1 MRLAIYM
8 DHIYAA
14 DAAGVSTEHAVM
26 LFALE
31 LAPRLGEVTVLGRLD
46 PEPRRAPYPIA
57 GPGVRFAA
65 LPHYESLRE
74 LMMFACVVRRSC
86 VVLGRE
92 LHQLDA
98 VWLFTPSPLSLIFA
112 AMARRRGVP
121 VIFGVRQDTSQ
132 YFAHRLPSPRW
143 AWVLPLARAADQL
156 QRLLARR
163 VPTTVVGH
171 DLARKFGAD
180 RNPVLEMGVS
190 LVRRADITTLASA
203 RSKAWNGELRLLMV
217 GRIEQ
222 EKNPL
227 LIVDVIAALRSG
239 DPRWTVDVVGEGPL
253 AEPLRQ
259 YANELGVGDA
269 VRLCGYVSQ
278 GPELQAIYRQAHAF
292 VHVSLTEGLPQVIFE
307 AQAAG
312 LPIVGTDVGGVS
324 AALANGVSG
333 LLVPPRDV
341 SAMTEALERLRDNVA
356 LRNRLIEAGL
366 RTVETQTMDHHVA
379 RVSSFIGE
387 SVRAFEHRARLP
399 LLVRTRPMP
408 RHASCV
414 LMYHDVLDG
423 SNREP
428 SGWTGR
434 AADRYKLALPA
445 FEQHLDVIAAG
456 VGIVGLLGEDG
467 DGPDV
472 AITFDD
478 GGSSALLIAD
488 VLERRGWRGH
498 FFVTTSRIGT
508 PGFLDAEGVRALV
521 RRGHVVGSHS
531 HTHPTYLAQLSVS
544 ALRQEWERSRD
555 VLDELLG
562 APPVIA
568 SVPGGMY
575 STEVGRAAERAGYR
589 LLLTSEPHA
598 PVVQLGDLT
607 VVGRWTVW
615 SNTGSRTVAGYIRGD
630 RLTQNWARFQW
641 LIKVT
646 AKRLAP
652 RLYRIATGA
661 AAVRP
666 ASGRDVGL

>member
-57 GPGVRFAA
+57 GPGVRFTA

-74 LMMFACVVRRSC
+74 LMMFARVVRRSC
-86 VVLGRE
+86 AVLGRE

-132 YFAHRLPSPRW
+132 YFANRLPSPRW
-143 AWVLPLARAADQL
+143 VWVLPLARAADQL

-227 LIVDVIAALRSG
+227 LIVDVIAALRSH

-269 VRLCGYVSQ
+269 VRLCGYVPQ

-366 RTVETQTMDHHVA
+366 RTAETQTMDHHVA

-414 LMYHDVLDG
+414 LMYHDVLG
-423 SNREP
+423 GVNREP

-434 AADRYKLALPA
+434 AAERYKLALPA
-445 FEQHLDVIAAG
+445 FERHLDVIAAG
-456 VGIVGLLGEDG
+456 GGVGLLGEDG

-488 VLERRGWRGH
+488 ALERRGWRGH
-498 FFVTTSRIGT
+498 FLVTTSRIGT

-531 HTHPTYLAQLSVS
+531 HTHPTRMAQLPI
-544 ALRQEWERSRD
+544 AEMLQEWERSRD
-555 VLDELLG
+555 VLHELLG
-562 APPVIA
+562 TPPFIA

-575 STEVGRAAERAGYR
+575 STEVGRAAESAGYQ
-589 LLLTSEPHA
+589 LLLTSEPYA
-598 PVVQLGDLT
+598 TVCQLGDLT
-607 VVGRWTVW
+607 VVGRCTVR
-615 SNTGSRTVAGYIRGD
+615 SNTGAGTVAGYIEGD
-630 RLTQNWARFQW
+630 RLAQRWTRLQW
-641 LIKVT
+641 LAKVN

-652 RLYRIATGA
+652 RLYRVATGA
-661 AAVRP
+661 TAVRP
-666 ASGRDVGL
+666 SGGEVDR